1 MRNEKLVRGIE
12 TLLNR
17 LADKQVDFEDFGKEL
32 ATLLAAVDNRNW
44 AVVEVPTISQLNWLA
59 EWASSNHGIDTTQ
72 SGTGTSLHSALQGV
86 SDAIYAPYGDGRPEW
101 FAFYTGKKL
110 LVKQAIR
117 GETLYAAV
125 LEQRETTEHDSTGE
139 KVTLPEGRF
148 NGHLLALRDRVKDS
162 YSDLATR
169 SVVREAL
176 VHAIN
181 RSTGMRWK
189 LTEVQLSAGGMIE
202 GLFAATFPSD
212 DLLQTLAKYVRDGV
226 QEFYS
231 TKITVVP
238 SMKTGMVG
246 MARCMEVC
254 LEARDTDMVY
264 RVNALMTLDDVDMFD
279 MVDNTPTPS
288 LSDQHILESI
298 PDSGDRSRNE
308 PVYLMSAKATRS
320 LLDGRLLDRS
330 LDDIRRV
337 AKQQGW
343 SDVQAFGQQ
352 LLFSC

>member
-1 MRNEKLVRGIE
+1 MTNVKLTNGIAS
-12 TLLNR
+12 LLNR
-17 LADKQVDFEDFGKEL
+17 LADKQLDINDLAKEL
-32 ATLLAAVDNRNW
+32 AVVLSDVDDRNW
-44 AVVEVPTISQLNWLA
+44 VVAEVPTISQLNWLA
-59 EWASSNHGIDTTQ
+59 EWVGSNHGIDITQ
-72 SGTGTSLHSALQGV
+72 PGTGTALSNTLQGV
-86 SDAIYAPYGDGRPEW
+86 SDSIYANYGEGKPVW
-101 FAFYTGKKL
+101 AAYYAGKKL
-110 LVKQAIR
+110 LIKQTIR
-117 GETLYAAV
+117 GEVLYAAV
-125 LEQRETTEHDSTGE
+125 LEQREADKQELVQIPD
-139 KVTLPEGRF
+139 GRF

-162 YSDLATR
+162 YTDLATR

-181 RSTGMRWK
+181 RSTNMRWK
-189 LTEVQLSAGGMIE
+189 LTEVQLSADGMIE
-202 GLFAATFPSD
+202 GVFAATFPSD
-212 DLLQTLAKYVRDGV
+212 DVLHTLAKYVRDGV

-231 TKITVVP
+231 TKITVIP

-264 RVNALMTLDDVDMFD
+264 RVKALMTLDDVDMFD
-279 MVDNTPTPS
+279 MVDNAPTPS
-288 LSDQHILESI
+288 LSDQHILETI